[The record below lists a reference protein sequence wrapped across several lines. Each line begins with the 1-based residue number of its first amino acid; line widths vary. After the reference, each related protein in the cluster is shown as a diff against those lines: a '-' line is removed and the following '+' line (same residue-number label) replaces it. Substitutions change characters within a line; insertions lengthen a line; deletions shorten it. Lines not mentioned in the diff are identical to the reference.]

1 MLGISLE
8 KQGKRL
14 RIYISESDRWRGKS
28 LDSALLETFH
38 QQGMAGGSVFRGI
51 AGFGAQSRI
60 HTTDIEVLSF
70 NLPIVVEVIDSPEKI
85 EAALEHVYP
94 MVREGLITVEDV
106 EIVKYT
112 HRFLNPLPAD
122 KLVSE
127 VMTRNVTS
135 IPQDG
140 SVHQA
145 WKLMIEKAVKAL
157 PVTDAAGVVAGI
169 LTDEDLTERA
179 GIRQRLSIA
188 LRLDASEI
196 QQELHTLEGSTLTV
210 KEVMTKPVIIVE
222 EKDNLGH
229 ATALMTH
236 HNLKRLPVVDDK
248 GRLTG
253 ILSRLDVLRQVAQ
266 TPVPAVNAPLPLGSV
281 RTVGDVMSRDIP
293 MIYRDDTLPTII
305 EKFSQALSHRLIVV
319 DEQGTALG
327 LVSDADVVTRVQPA
341 QKSGILNALR
351 NLRKIPAG
359 KETAAELM
367 SPGVL
372 SVTPQTPVTQA
383 ARLMLEKG
391 RKWMVVVDDSNK
403 PLGLVDRQILLE
415 AISAGS
421 RE

>member
-1 MLGISLE
+1 MPGISLE

-28 LDSALLETFH
+28 LDAALLETFH
-38 QQGMAGGSVFRGI
+38 QQGMAGASVFRGI

-70 NLPIVVEVIDSPEKI
+70 NLPMVVEVIDAPEKI
-85 EAALEHVYP
+85 EAVLEHVYP

-127 VMTRNVTS
+127 VMTRSVTS
-135 IPQDG
+135 IAQDG
-140 SVHQA
+140 SVYQA

-157 PVTDAAGVVAGI
+157 PVTDSSGVVVGI

-188 LRLDASEI
+188 LRLDDSEI
-196 QQELHTLEGSTLTV
+196 QQELHSLESSTLTV
-210 KEVMTKPVIIVE
+210 KEVMTAPVITVE

-229 ATALMTH
+229 ATALMTR

-266 TPVPAVNAPLPLGSV
+266 TASPVVNTPLPLGSV
-281 RTVGDVMSRDIP
+281 RTVGEVMSRDIP

-351 NLRKIPAG
+351 NLRKLPAG

-372 SVTPQTPVTQA
+372 SVSPQTPVTQA

-421 RE
+421 CE

>member
-351 NLRKIPAG
+351 NLRKIPTG
-359 KETAAELM
+359 KETAGELM

-372 SVTPQTPVTQA
+372 SVSPQTPVTQA

-391 RKWMVVVDDSNK
+391 RKWMVVVDETNK

-415 AISAGS
+415 AISARL

>member
-351 NLRKIPAG
+351 NLRKIPSG
-359 KETAAELM
+359 KETAGELM

-372 SVTPQTPVTQA
+372 SVSPQTPVTQA

-391 RKWMVVVDDSNK
+391 RKWMVVVDETNK

-415 AISAGS
+415 AISARL

>member
-1 MLGISLE
+1 
-8 KQGKRL
+8 
-14 RIYISESDRWRGKS
+14 
-28 LDSALLETFH
+28 
-38 QQGMAGGSVFRGI
+38 
-51 AGFGAQSRI
+51 
-60 HTTDIEVLSF
+60 
-70 NLPIVVEVIDSPEKI
+70 
-85 EAALEHVYP
+85 
-94 MVREGLITVEDV
+94 
-106 EIVKYT
+106 
-112 HRFLNPLPAD
+112 
-122 KLVSE
+122 
-127 VMTRNVTS
+127 MT
-135 IPQDG
+135 
-140 SVHQA
+140 A
-145 WKLMIEKAVKAL
+145 
-157 PVTDAAGVVAGI
+157 
-169 LTDEDLTERA
+169 
-179 GIRQRLSIA
+179 
-188 LRLDASEI
+188 
-196 QQELHTLEGSTLTV
+196 
-210 KEVMTKPVIIVE
+210 PVITVE

-229 ATALMTH
+229 ATALMTR

-266 TPVPAVNAPLPLGSV
+266 TASPVVNTPLPLGSV
-281 RTVGDVMSRDIP
+281 RTVGEVMSRDIP

-319 DEQGTALG
+319 DEQGIALG

-372 SVTPQTPVTQA
+372 SVSPQTPVTQA